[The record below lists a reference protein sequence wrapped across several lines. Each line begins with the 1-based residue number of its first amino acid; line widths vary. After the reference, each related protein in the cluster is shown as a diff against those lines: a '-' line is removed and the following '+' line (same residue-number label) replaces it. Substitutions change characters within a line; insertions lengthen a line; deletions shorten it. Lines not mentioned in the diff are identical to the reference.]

1 MSPHRFLPVPLALA
15 LFALARPA
23 HAAPVQWKVEDGGNG
38 HYYDVGGSG
47 PEVGMWEPSRAEAA
61 SKSFAGLPG
70 HLATITSPAE
80 EAFILDH
87 FRNLSDVYLGGVQ
100 APNSAAPDQG
110 WSWITGEPWDF
121 TYWGKLPTTPDEP
134 TDGIGPRSPENND
147 ENYLSMYGVFFTGG
161 RWNDVN
167 GMRLPSNV
175 VGYLVEYEAV
185 TPEPSSAALSL
196 ALGALALL
204 RRTRGT
210 RRR

>member
-1 MSPHRFLPVPLALA
+1 MSRHRFLPVPLALA

-23 HAAPVQWKVEDGGNG
+23 HAAPAQWKVEDGGNG

-61 SKSFAGLPG
+61 SRTFAGLPG

-80 EAFILDH
+80 QAFIVNH
-87 FRNLSDVYLGGVQ
+87 FRTLSDVYLGGVQ

-121 TYWGKLPTTPDEP
+121 TYWGKLPNTPDEP
-134 TDGIGPRSPENND
+134 TDGIGLPSAEDNQ
-147 ENYLSMYGVFFTGG
+147 ENYLSMYGVLVMGG

-167 GMRLPSNV
+167 GTRLPSNV

-185 TPEPSSAALSL
+185 TPEPSSAALTL
-196 ALGALALL
+196 ILGALAM
-204 RRTRGT
+204 RRRARGT
-210 RRR
+210 GCR